1 MRNHVRFDVF
11 EPMTEAAVRRT
22 IVFLPGVKS
31 RGDEALLPPDRSTTD
46 PAGVLGALR
55 TLGWVVTATYVRE
68 KFFSPKK
75 VVSEIARLIQ
85 NELDSGQEVVIIGS
99 SFGGMLAVDAL
110 DLVSDD
116 DRRTVRLI
124 PVSTPSGSPD
134 LLGGG
139 DVVGPILKWTR
150 LDWLLTPILALFT
163 DKAGTINAEAIQ
175 PDLDT
180 NQVQAEGRVR
190 SSGFSLS
197 GFLRQV
203 GYMSRWRSPRRG
215 WWSFWITYVSCQRDE
230 VVRQP
235 QGANTWAGFC
245 QGFRVREIPVFHCEY
260 LGSPKAFIE
269 AFEAIINE

>member
-1 MRNHVRFDVF
+1 MRSHVRFDMF
-11 EPMTEAAVRRT
+11 EPMNEAAAGRT

-31 RGDEALLPPDRSTTD
+31 RGDETLLPSDRSTTD

-75 VVSEIARLIQ
+75 VVSEIARMIQ

-116 DRRTVRLI
+116 DRRTVHLI
-124 PVSTPSGSPD
+124 PVSTPFGSRN

-139 DVVGPILKWTR
+139 DIVGPILKWTG
-150 LDWLLTPILALFT
+150 LDWLLMPILALFT

-175 PDLDT
+175 SDLDIGA
-180 NQVQAEGRVR
+180 VQAEGRVR

-197 GFLRQV
+197 GFIRQV

-215 WWSFWITYVSCQRDE
+215 WWSFWITYVSCKLDE

-235 QGANTWAGFC
+235 QAPDDWAEEYSGIT
-245 QGFRVREIPVFHCEY
+245 VREVPVFHCEY
-260 LGSPKAFIE
+260 LGSPKVFSE
-269 AFEAIINE
+269 AIEAIINE